1 MGVCCEGVGIFLHIS
16 VSKLVYIFCVFLY
29 CYYGMVLVF
38 FCISI
43 FSFRGFS
50 FLFCFVTCICGG
62 YFLVFSVFFA
72 MSVFLVG
79 GWLFDF
85 YFVIYVYSKVK
96 YKSHQKKHIQPWN
109 PIHYFIIHIQ
119 QIIIMCHMITNTNM
133 GILSH

>member
-1 MGVCCEGVGIFLHIS
+1 MMIPFNNKIFKIIFIF
-16 VSKLVYIFCVFLY
+16 KLVVYFLCVCVLL
-29 CYYGMVLVF
+29 CYGMVLAF

-43 FSFRGFS
+43 FSFMGFS
-50 FLFCFVTCICGG
+50 FYVLFCDMYMWWLFFGVFGVFCYVG
-62 YFLVFSVFFA
+62 VFSW
-72 MSVFLVG
+72 

-85 YFVIYVYSKVK
+85 YFVISGYSKIK